1 MNRLPKRRPSPFS
14 ETRPLR
20 ESSIL
25 RAAEKTPE
33 TPFVFPAFYFTSPAA
48 IRRAAERRRC
58 AAKEYNRFRSEKIC
72 RAGAFPLRAV
82 LFPSARLSVFAA
94 RPESAFSPGGNE
106 GRKRHRQQKRGRR
119 GRRARDRFCLRCRA
133 GRERTKERRTE
144 ERQCAERRGDAAPLR
159 RRAAG
164 NRRIRGW

>member
-33 TPFVFPAFYFTSPAA
+33 TPFVFPASCFTSPAA
-48 IRRAAERRRC
+48 TRRAAERLRF
-58 AAKEYNRFRSEKIC
+58 AVKAYNRFRSEKIC
-72 RAGAFPLRAV
+72 RAGASPPRAV
-82 LFPSARLSVFAA
+82 LFPSARLFVFAA
-94 RPESAFSPGGNE
+94 RPEFAFFPNGNA
-106 GRKRHRQQKRGRR
+106 GQKRHRQQKRGRR
-119 GRRARDRFCLRCRA
+119 GRRARDRFCLRCPA
-133 GRERTKERRTE
+133 GREGTEERRTE
-144 ERQCAERRGDAAPLR
+144 ESQCAERRGDAAPLR